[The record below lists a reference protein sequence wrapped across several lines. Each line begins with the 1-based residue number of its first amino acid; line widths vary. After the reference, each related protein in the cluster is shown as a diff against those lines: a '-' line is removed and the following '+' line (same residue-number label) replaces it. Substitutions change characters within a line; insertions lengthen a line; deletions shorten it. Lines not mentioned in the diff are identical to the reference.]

1 MSLCFFY
8 SLCIEVEIEYCIDIS
23 PNLSSSH
30 IKINSHYWVKYFIP
44 GLDRLA
50 VLLTRSEMED
60 LISMLRSLQGH
71 ADLSELETNELMAL
85 LEPLPDKVP
94 MDPALKSKEN
104 KIKQST
110 PIAGKDDNSPLA
122 TMIAKR
128 QVLSNR
134 LSIAMN
140 AAVKRSSSLTASTPS
155 TPGIQLL

>member
-1 MSLCFFY
+1 M
-8 SLCIEVEIEYCIDIS
+8 
-23 PNLSSSH
+23 
-30 IKINSHYWVKYFIP
+30 
-44 GLDRLA
+44 
-50 VLLTRSEMED
+50 LLTRSEMED

-71 ADLSELETNELMAL
+71 TDLSELETNELMAL

-134 LSIAMN
+134 LSTAMN

>member
-1 MSLCFFY
+1 MHRGRTLYRYFAK
-8 SLCIEVEIEYCIDIS
+8 
-23 PNLSSSH
+23 PH
-30 IKINSHYWVKYFIP
+30 IKTNSHNWVKYFIP

-71 ADLSELETNELMAL
+71 TDLSELETNELMAL

-134 LSIAMN
+134 LSTAMN

>member
-1 MSLCFFY
+1 MHRGRTLYRYFAK
-8 SLCIEVEIEYCIDIS
+8 
-23 PNLSSSH
+23 PH
-30 IKINSHYWVKYFIP
+30 IKTKSHNWVKYFIP

-71 ADLSELETNELMAL
+71 TDLSELETNELMAL